1 METFLMIIQHISPV
15 TFKIKNQLD
24 GKITKAHKE
33 LLRLAKIDEWDIPKD
48 DNGRPLRKAAYAAA
62 PESESDTESE
72 EQNANINPPDV
83 EQQRPGD
90 DSDAVSVDS
99 EQGSVMSQSNY
110 GSSDEEDN
118 IALAQLAQK
127 YRRKREHSSSEEDN
141 PLWELS
147 KRLKSRDDP
156 EVMPSSDAHSE
167 LSNDGGGS
175 LMDINECC
183 VSRKNVRKSR
193 KDKLYRIK
201 T

>member
-1 METFLMIIQHISPV
+1 M
-15 TFKIKNQLD
+15 D

-33 LLRLAKIDEWDIPKD
+33 LLRLVKIDDIPED
-48 DNGRPLRKAAYAAA
+48 DNGRPLRKAAYAAT

-72 EQNANINPPDV
+72 EEQDANINPPDV
-83 EQQRPGD
+83 EQQRSGD

-118 IALAQLAQK
+118 IPLAQQAQK
-127 YRRKREHSSSEEDN
+127 YRRKREHSSSEEDI

-147 KRLKSRDDP
+147 KRLKSRNDP

-175 LMDINECC
+175 LMDINECR
-183 VSRKNVRKSR
+183 VSRKKRSK
-193 KDKLYRIK
+193 IK
-201 T
+201 KKIS